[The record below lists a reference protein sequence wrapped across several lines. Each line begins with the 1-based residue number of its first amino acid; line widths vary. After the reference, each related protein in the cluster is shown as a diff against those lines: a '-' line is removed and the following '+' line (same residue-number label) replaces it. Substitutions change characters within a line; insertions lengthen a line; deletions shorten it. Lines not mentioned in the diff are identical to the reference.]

1 MGYRSEP
8 PLQLVGLCPVLAEH
22 DAAGAR
28 PCATGYDQH
37 KKIRIQKSIGTLTF
51 WSDLISF
58 EYPMIEGLAISLS
71 PIVAQSRLQRFNVHA
86 EINLNL
92 ILILTV
98 YGRFVQHLVYMS

>member
-1 MGYRSEP
+1 
-8 PLQLVGLCPVLAEH
+8 
-22 DAAGAR
+22 
-28 PCATGYDQH
+28 
-37 KKIRIQKSIGTLTF
+37 
-51 WSDLISF
+51 
-58 EYPMIEGLAISLS
+58 MIEGLAISLS